1 MFLFCLIP
9 INLSDPFIQLIKA
22 EIGASAV
29 GDSRCPSESRKK
41 LKAEDENRWNNV
53 TSSASFY
60 VARIWTVTRF
70 QAYEIGTFLSSDIVL
85 KGQCTRANICYKQF
99 LIVTKI
105 NVTCQLITKFP
116 DMRSF
121 LLTTNANM
129 SDFSRRITLRLS
141 FLNWSAG
148 GVPHYHAQNWVEHV
162 TSPQLASWWVAEVV
176 AREVLCQ
183 SWRGTDISTA
193 ACP

>member
-85 KGQCTRANICYKQF
+85 KGQCMYQGEH
-99 LIVTKI
+99 
-105 NVTCQLITKFP
+105 
-116 DMRSF
+116 
-121 LLTTNANM
+121 LLQTV
-129 SDFSRRITLRLS
+129 SDRDQNQRHMPTHHQISRYEIFS
-141 FLNWSAG
+141 
-148 GVPHYHAQNWVEHV
+148 VDYQ
-162 TSPQLASWWVAEVV
+162 
-176 AREVLCQ
+176 C
-183 SWRGTDISTA
+183 
-193 ACP
+193 